1 MYPFICA
8 ETVHPGRLSIHVTE
22 WFIAHESAQ
31 VTLLNQMPA
40 TDPPNAIDTNPQGT
54 KRLAKGSTI
63 RLVSRK

>member
-8 ETVHPGRLSIHVTE
+8 ETVHPGRLSIHATE

-31 VTLLNQMPA
+31 VTLLNHTPI